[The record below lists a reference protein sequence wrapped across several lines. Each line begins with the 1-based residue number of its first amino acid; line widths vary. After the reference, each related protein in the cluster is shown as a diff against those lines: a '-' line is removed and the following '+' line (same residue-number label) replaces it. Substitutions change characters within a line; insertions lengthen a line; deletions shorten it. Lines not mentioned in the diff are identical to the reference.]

1 MPKNK
6 VVTRVDITS
15 ETVKEAAA
23 LAAKREPGPK
33 IWADK
38 KAHYLMIRQRGGA
51 ADWIVKTRG
60 RTRVLGDVREHRRG
74 FLSVSAARKKAA
86 TLYGQ
91 IANGEDPREPAPVQA
106 TTWTWADLDR
116 EYQAMI
122 AKPRWI
128 NRRRKPPSA
137 GTCDDVRLAFARPS
151 YQALQPKL
159 LTELDRPTLDAARD
173 AIVPIRKSD
182 DPEKKTGVHRQRE
195 KCVAYFKA
203 AMTWAADNHP
213 DKSGLVE
220 GADRWWERL
229 TAGEPDDEEMAIITA
244 RQAERLER
252 KGNLEIQHIGELLAR
267 HEDYCGGRTA
277 EEKISPGIRWGLW
290 WVCLTANRR
299 FSTVKLKRSD
309 FLALDEFAD
318 DGWGRAM
325 WPPDTMKAK
334 IPFWLPLPPV
344 VRDVALGSIADYTQL
359 VKNHHGDWPSAWVF
373 ASTRRHGRDPEND
386 DVSVYP
392 NSLNRHLLRM
402 RAAKALDGL
411 PYFSLHLARSVMT
424 NFLDKHVSPVASSLV
439 LAHTLPQTAD
449 EAAPTTRAYYLTSQR
464 MDVKS
469 TAMRAWSGSLV
480 EAFLKAGGTM
490 PEPRE
495 TFRKSKLNRTTRDGF
510 IVVDTKSPD
519 LSIGASAVFPT
530 RPAE

>member
-1 MPKNK
+1 MHKKK
-6 VVTRVDITS
+6 VVTRVDITA
-15 ETVKEAAA
+15 ETVKEATT
-23 LAAKREPGPK
+23 LAAARAAGVT

-38 KAHYLMIRQRGGA
+38 KSHYLMIRQRGAA

-60 RTRVLGDVREHRRG
+60 RTRVIGDVREHRQG
-74 FLSVSAARKKAA
+74 FLSVRAARDKAA

-91 IANGEDPREPAPVQA
+91 IADGQDPREPAPVQV

-122 AKPRWI
+122 AAPRWV
-128 NRRRKPPSA
+128 NRRMKPSSE
-137 GTCDDVRLAFARPS
+137 GTCSDVRLAFAKPS
-151 YQALQPKL
+151 LQALHGRPL
-159 LTELDRPTLDAARD
+159 IALDRATFDEALQQ
-173 AIVPIRKSD
+173 IQS
-182 DPEKKTGVHRQRE
+182 HRQRE
-195 KCVAYFKA
+195 KCAAYVKA
-203 AMTWAADNHP
+203 AFNWGAEKRPTE
-213 DKSGLVE
+213 SGLAE
-220 GADRWWERL
+220 DLAPWWEKIS
-229 TAGEPDDEEMAIITA
+229 AGDPDAEQMAEIEA
-244 RQAERLER
+244 RRALHLHR
-252 KGNLEIQHIGELLAR
+252 KSKLEIQHVGELLAR
-267 HEDYCGGRTA
+267 HESYCAGRRA
-277 EEKISPGIRWGLW
+277 EDKISPGIRWGLW

-309 FLALDEFAD
+309 FLAQDKFAE

-334 IPFWLPLPPV
+334 QPFWLPLPPV
-344 VRDVALGSIADYTQL
+344 VRDVAVGSMTDWRQL
-359 VKNHHGDWPSAWVF
+359 VLNHHGEWPTAWVF

-402 RAAKALDGL
+402 RAAGDLDGL
-411 PYFSLHLARSVMT
+411 PYFSLHLARTVMT

-439 LAHTLPQTAD
+439 LAHTLPKTAD

-464 MDVKS
+464 MDVK
-469 TAMRAWSGSLV
+469 TAAMKSWS
-480 EAFLKAGGTM
+480 EALIESFLKAGGTM

-495 TFRKSKLNRTTRDGF
+495 TFRKSKLRRTTRDGF

-519 LSIGASAVFPT
+519 LSIGAGAVFPA
-530 RPAE
+530 RE